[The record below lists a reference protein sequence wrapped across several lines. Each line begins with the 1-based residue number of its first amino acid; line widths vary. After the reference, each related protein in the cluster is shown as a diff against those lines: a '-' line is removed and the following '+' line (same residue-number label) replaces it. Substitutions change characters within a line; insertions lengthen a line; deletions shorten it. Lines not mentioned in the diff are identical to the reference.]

1 MKFSKSPLSLV
12 LPLFAAVA
20 LANACGRANPTSP
33 TPLPDAATAN
43 APAPAPPSPTPST
56 PDCDPTKDCSSV
68 VTQIYNQV
76 NPPKTAAGSFEV
88 TKRVAWALKAKNV
101 GLLRKDGGDN
111 VIQWQGINFSACR
124 VAFPDGH
131 IFKIMGDCGDGGANT
146 PEWADNGSVDPSLYV
161 AALDPS
167 K

>member
-1 MKFSKSPLSLV
+1 MTPTKLPVRFALPV
-12 LPLFAAVA
+12 LAA
-20 LANACGRANPTSP
+20 LALAAAACGHSNPASP
-33 TPLPDAATAN
+33 TPLPDGTAAST
-43 APAPAPPSPTPST
+43 PSPSPTPST
-56 PDCDPTKDCSSV
+56 PDCDPTKDCTSV

-88 TKRVAWALKAKNV
+88 TKRVAWALRAKNV

-111 VIQWQGINFSACR
+111 VVQWQGINFAACR
-124 VAFPDGH
+124 IAFPDGH

-146 PEWADNGSVDPSLYV
+146 PEWADNGSVDPGLYV
-161 AALDPS
+161 AAIDPG